1 VHELS
6 IVVNIVEIVE
16 EEVLKAE
23 AESVS
28 AIELDIGKLSTIEP
42 AAFEFAWK
50 HGIRDS
56 VLESA
61 ELKINYIQG
70 IGRCSDCN
78 TLFKMNALYDSCPEC
93 GCYFSEIVE
102 GKEMNIK
109 TIRIEEKLKP
119 EKES

>member
-1 VHELS
+1 MHELS
-6 IVVNIVEIVE
+6 IVLNIVEIVE
-16 EEVLKAE
+16 KEVFKAD

-28 AIELDIGKLSTIEP
+28 AVELDIGKLSTIEP

-56 VLESA
+56 VLERA

-70 IGRCSDCN
+70 MGRCSECN
-78 TLFKMNALYDSCPEC
+78 TLFEMNALYDSCPEC
-93 GCYFSEIVE
+93 GCYFSEIIE

-109 TIRIEEKLKP
+109 TIRIEERLKS
-119 EKES
+119 EK